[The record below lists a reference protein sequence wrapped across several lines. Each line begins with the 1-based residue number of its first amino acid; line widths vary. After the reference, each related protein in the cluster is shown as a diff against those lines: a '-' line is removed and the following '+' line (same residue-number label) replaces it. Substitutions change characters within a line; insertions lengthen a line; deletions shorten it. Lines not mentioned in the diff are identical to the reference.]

1 MDGLLVYG
9 GGLRAL
15 GLLGVK
21 GVVMVVVN
29 LYLLF
34 GHYIV
39 LLHFF
44 LVITVKVAAVG
55 DDQKGR
61 FLFGLVEGLFERGF
75 VMSLVM
81 VGIIIMVVLGFGLV
95 LIEQELVVVV
105 VMVPVAHLCLGES
118 VN

>member
-1 MDGLLVYG
+1 MELVEVKSLLIGPGMDGLLVYG

-44 LVITVKVAAVG
+44 LVIAVKVAAIG
-55 DDQKGR
+55 DDQK
-61 FLFGLVEGLFERGF
+61 
-75 VMSLVM
+75 S
-81 VGIIIMVVLGFGLV
+81 
-95 LIEQELVVVV
+95 
-105 VMVPVAHLCLGES
+105 
-118 VN
+118 